1 MNAPR
6 KDSLTAPSPL
16 LQAALAGL
24 LSLSLPACGDDDGR
38 EGVTSSQKIDL
49 DADGFKALCDERGGT
64 VEVMA
69 HCSGLATGP
78 GFAYDIET
86 RELTEHT
93 CKGVNSCAGWNC
105 LVDDE

>member
-24 LSLSLPACGDDDGR
+24 LSLSLPACGGDD
-38 EGVTSSQKIDL
+38 ENSQVTSTQKIEL
-49 DADGFKALCDERGGT
+49 DADGFKSLCDERGGT
-64 VEVMA
+64 VEVMV
-69 HCSGLATGP
+69 HCGGLATGP
-78 GFAYDIET
+78 GFAYDIQT

-93 CKGVNSCAGWNC
+93 CKGVNTCSGWNC
-105 LVDDE
+105 LIDE